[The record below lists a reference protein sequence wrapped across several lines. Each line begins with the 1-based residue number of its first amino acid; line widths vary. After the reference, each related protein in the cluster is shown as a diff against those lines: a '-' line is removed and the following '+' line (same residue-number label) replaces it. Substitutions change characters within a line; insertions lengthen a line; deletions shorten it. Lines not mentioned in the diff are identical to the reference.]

1 MPKRSNVT
9 RGSLI
14 RDLRLKNRLSQRQL
28 AEKLFVQHTTISNW
42 EKDIRSINLDQLE
55 QIANIFN
62 VPLETFQ
69 IDRRVHKSK
78 QLSNKKGLR
87 YIVGFSIVVAA
98 IGFSLFPFNERMPVD
113 SCFGEPSCYWID
125 DDALSLELTS
135 RGLSEG
141 KMTNVELTMVSSFLK
156 TYIPLVDVPLSSQLI
171 EALYYAHY
179 QSNISY
185 EFENSSYDW
194 WMIHTYLMTYDP
206 FSKEHYFLDL
216 DGANTEQKQLFYTED
231 FSAKVV
237 LYKTS
242 TLNFTYEIWT
252 DIIDVYKIDLYA
264 EKLYLNN
271 SLVDL
276 SHTIPMDVI
285 HRYVEILDK
294 TRSWNVQDEM
304 YAFQKDGE
312 RLYVFTHLHFISHT
326 HRYYRFRY
334 FDMLEMNMYY
344 FEIYHVPTDGHYVN
358 FQVLDTLGMV
368 QETILSSRIQPFN
381 PTPYVSLNTVLS
393 QPDGYIS
400 SSWSIINLER
410 FISLFS
416 FLTST
421 SSISLMIEF

>member
-1 MPKRSNVT
+1 MPKRTNVT

-14 RDLRLKNRLSQRQL
+14 RELRLKNRLSQRQL

-42 EKDIRSINLDQLE
+42 ENDVRSINLDQLE

-62 VPLETFQ
+62 VPLETFHTEHR
-69 IDRRVHKSK
+69 DAKSK
-78 QLSNKKGLR
+78 RLSNKKVLPS
-87 YIVGFSIVVAA
+87 IVGLSIVVASV
-98 IGFSLFPFNERMPVD
+98 GFFLLPLNEKMPVD
-113 SCFGEPSCYWID
+113 SCFGETSCYWID
-125 DDALSLELTS
+125 DSALSLELTS

-141 KMTNVELTMVSSFLK
+141 KMTNVELSMVNSFLK
-156 TYIPLVDVPLSSQLI
+156 TYIPLVDVPLSSYLL

-185 EFENSSYDW
+185 EFENSTYDW
-194 WMIHTYLMTYDP
+194 FMIHTYLSSYDP
-206 FSKEHYFLDL
+206 LSKEHYFLDL
-216 DGANTEQKQLFYTED
+216 DRVNTQQKQFFYTEN

-252 DIIDVYKIDLYA
+252 DTIDVYKIDLYA

-312 RLYVFTHLHFISHT
+312 HLYVFTHLHFISHT

-334 FDMLEMNMYY
+334 FDLSGMIMYN